1 MINPADVGVANDAL
15 EAARVNSSAKIFL
28 LNRARS
34 IYKVRI
40 DSTDGTEFCEIPIYL
55 KLTKREIKENKAF
68 LNNLGKSSIV
78 TDQEAAVFLSTITVD
93 PELDMDFWLS
103 EDLDT
108 SIAEKIIT
116 TYIQEV
122 IKQYDVIRKFRK
134 DP

>member
-1 MINPADVGVANDAL
+1 MINPADVGVANEAL
-15 EAARVNSSAKIFL
+15 EAARVNSSAKTFL
-28 LNRARS
+28 LNRARP

-55 KLTKREIKENKAF
+55 KLTKREIKENNAF